1 MPGHA
6 RPFIG
11 RQRAQA
17 LLAQQVVMR
26 RDGLAAFVLRLA
38 QRLRGGL
45 APRIIE
51 RACQRQALVLQPFL
65 RRAGLGATP
74 GQGREVA
81 GKECVDAMP
90 CAPGMP
96 GASGAGVARSSRARG
111 TFSAARRSASEDG
124 YRHGWSDGTG
134 PDAARSAPRPGHVDW
149 PASHPPPAG
158 PGARVVPW
166 PRRRRT
172 SWMRIRA
179 GHALQTGR
187 HQGIRRARHAA
198 DPRGFRVGL
207 VLAFAREIQA
217 GCQEAWHVPV
227 HEEPQRRVG

>member
-1 MPGHA
+1 
-6 RPFIG
+6 
-11 RQRAQA
+11 
-17 LLAQQVVMR
+17 MR

-111 TFSAARRSASEDG
+111 TFSAARRSASE
-124 YRHGWSDGTG
+124 GWVS
-134 PDAARSAPRPGHVDW
+134 
-149 PASHPPPAG
+149 
-158 PGARVVPW
+158 
-166 PRRRRT
+166 
-172 SWMRIRA
+172 SW
-179 GHALQTGR
+179 LVGR
-187 HQGIRRARHAA
+187 HRA
-198 DPRGFRVGL
+198 
-207 VLAFAREIQA
+207 
-217 GCQEAWHVPV
+217 
-227 HEEPQRRVG
+227 